1 MGLARALPAAWELT
15 LREECDLRWT
25 LYMYVTRR
33 FLLAIFATFAV
44 CTVLIA
50 MIDMVELLRMSS
62 SARDRST
69 LGLFEI
75 ALLRMP
81 AFSEVLLSFAVL
93 VGSMGALLSLNRRS
107 ELIVMRAGGMSVWQ
121 FLLPGLLMATVIGTV
136 EVTLYNPLAARAFS
150 EAERRMAEMLGRSVG
165 LLSATNEGSW
175 LRQDGPDGQSI
186 ISARVSANQGKQLA
200 GVVAYQFDA
209 TGRFSERIDA
219 QQAVLREGHWELTKA
234 LVSRPGSD
242 PEAYDTYTLSSYLS
256 SDQLSDA
263 LGSELAVSVW
273 QLPSLIETSE
283 RAGLTASK
291 YKMQYALLLG
301 RPLLLLV
308 MVIFAATVSLR
319 PFRSGGVQALVVLGV
334 LGGVGFFVLVEASR
348 QIGTAGLVSPMAAVA
363 MPIVVGMCVGLTVL
377 LRQED
382 G

>member
-1 MGLARALPAAWELT
+1 M
-15 LREECDLRWT
+15 RWT

-62 SARDRST
+62 NAKDRST

-121 FLLPGLLMATVIGTV
+121 FLLPGLLMAMVIGAV

-165 LLSATNEGSW
+165 LLSATWDGSW

-209 TGRFSERIDA
+209 TGRFAERIDA

-234 LVSRPGSD
+234 LVSRPGTD

-256 SDQLSDA
+256 SEQLSDA

-273 QLPSLIETSE
+273 QLPTLIETSE

-291 YKMQYALLLG
+291 YRMQYALLLG

-319 PFRSGGVQALVVLGV
+319 PFRSGGVQALVVTGV
-334 LGGVGFFVLVEASR
+334 VGGVGFFVLVEASR
-348 QIGTAGLVSPMAAVA
+348 QIGTAGLVPPMAAVA
-363 MPIVVGMCVGLTVL
+363 MPIVVGMCAALSIL